1 MKISLFVVL
10 LLAACASQ
18 EKKEIYDRTE
28 DQAEYAE
35 KEQENLKKSLSK
47 SEVKALARAMDTRI
61 KAVDQQ
67 IQVQRDLIK
76 KWEAQKEEVAS
87 AEAMIENANLRIGFL
102 EKERAALVKEKEE
115 MLRGVE

>member
-1 MKISLFVVL
+1 MKFIFVFVLF
-10 LLAACASQ
+10 LAACASQ

-28 DQAEYAE
+28 DQEEYAE

-67 IQVQRDLIK
+67 IQVQKDLIK
-76 KWEAQKEEVAS
+76 KWEAQKEQVAS

-102 EKERAALVKEKEE
+102 EKERAVLVQEKAE
-115 MLRGVE
+115 MLKGME